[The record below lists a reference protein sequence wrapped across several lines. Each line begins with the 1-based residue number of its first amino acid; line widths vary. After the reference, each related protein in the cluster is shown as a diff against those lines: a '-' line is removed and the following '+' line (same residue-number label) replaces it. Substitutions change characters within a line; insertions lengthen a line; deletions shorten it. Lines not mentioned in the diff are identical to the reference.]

1 MHQTMRLFI
10 SLRSLKLLPTQTLAL
25 RLRQRQALS
34 QEEPSVSSA
43 TEPNKPLLIQ
53 IDDLVR
59 EMTPE
64 EEAAHEALIADSPAL
79 PNAG

>member
-1 MHQTMRLFI
+1 M
-10 SLRSLKLLPTQTLAL
+10 
-25 RLRQRQALS
+25 
-34 QEEPSVSSA
+34 SSA

-79 PNAG
+79 PNPE